1 MSSTIPGR
9 TSGFVQPGPNTDMRS
24 FVAASVMLASL
35 ACAGAATAAECPPG
49 AMGVSRTIV
58 VDPAEHQLLGS
69 QQYRESLPLRDKEVV
84 LTFDDGPLPP
94 YTNRILDTLASECVK
109 ATFFLVGRMV
119 RGYPSIV
126 RRIYN
131 DGHTIANHSQNH
143 PFTFHK
149 MTVEQASTEIEDG
162 FESLRSVLGNPK
174 AVSPFFR
181 IPGLLR
187 QPSVEQYLS
196 SRNYMTWS
204 VDFLAD
210 DWTRI
215 SASEVASRAISRME
229 AHRKGILLLHDI
241 QPATALAFPEILS
254 ELKARGYKIVHV
266 VPATPDRPKTVTAP
280 EQWAARGAA
289 PEQKVWPRVVSVN
302 TAALSNAEPKLAVPS
317 AASLGLSSPLAP
329 VTSIAMVPN
338 LERAHGAGRRRA
350 AAAGAA
356 VAALDLCGAGRHSG
370 SACAGCADDAIHP
383 RVPDARDGKE
393 EDCGRGHAVCEA
405 EGPQRADRDP
415 AQHTRRAMS
424 RRCGLRSRSTCCRP
438 SCAEAGGSRTSA
450 AIDSTTP
457 GDGPAFA
464 LRHDPDT
471 SRAANTA
478 DQIMVRSRVVSPL
491 RHDSHLRQGAG
502 F

>member
-1 MSSTIPGR
+1 
-9 TSGFVQPGPNTDMRS
+9 MRS

-162 FESLRSVLGNPK
+162 FESLRTVLGNPK

-280 EQWAARGAA
+280 EQWAVRGGA
-289 PEQKVWPRVVSVN
+289 PEPKVWPRVVPAN
-302 TAALSNAEPKLAVPS
+302 TVALSNAEPKLAVPS

-329 VTSIAMVPN
+329 VTSVAVVPDF
-338 LERAHGAGRRRA
+338 ERPPVREGEVPLPPVLLWPRWTYA
-350 AAAGAA
+350 APADTQDLPAPAAQTMRYTRVFQMPGTEKKRTA
-356 VAALDLCGAGRHSG
+356 VAGTQSAKPKAHTAPAASQQTGTTTRHVTARPPLDLN
-370 SACAGCADDAIHP
+370 
-383 RVPDARDGKE
+383 
-393 EDCGRGHAVCEA
+393 
-405 EGPQRADRDP
+405 
-415 AQHTRRAMS
+415 
-424 RRCGLRSRSTCCRP
+424 LL
-438 SCAEAGGSRTSA
+438 
-450 AIDSTTP
+450 
-457 GDGPAFA
+457 PAF
-464 LRHDPDT
+464 LR
-471 SRAANTA
+471 
-478 DQIMVRSRVVSPL
+478 
-491 RHDSHLRQGAG
+491 
-502 F
+502 

>member
-9 TSGFVQPGPNTDMRS
+9 TSGFVQLGPNTDMRS

-162 FESLRSVLGNPK
+162 FESLRTVLGNPK

-280 EQWAARGAA
+280 EQWAVRGAA
-289 PEQKVWPRVVSVN
+289 PEPKVWPRVIPAN
-302 TAALSNAEPKLAVPS
+302 TVALSNAEPKLAVPS

-329 VTSIAMVPN
+329 VTSISVVPDF
-338 LERAHGAGRRRA
+338 ERPPVREGEVPLPPVLLWPRWTYATPADTQDLPAPAAQTMRYARVFQMPGADKKRT
-350 AAAGAA
+350 A
-356 VAALDLCGAGRHSG
+356 VAGTQ
-370 SACAGCADDAIHP
+370 SAKP
-383 RVPDARDGKE
+383 K
-393 EDCGRGHAVCEA
+393 
-405 EGPQRADRDP
+405 
-415 AQHTRRAMS
+415 
-424 RRCGLRSRSTCCRP
+424 
-438 SCAEAGGSRTSA
+438 
-450 AIDSTTP
+450 
-457 GDGPAFA
+457 
-464 LRHDPDT
+464 
-471 SRAANTA
+471 ANTA
-478 DQIMVRSRVVSPL
+478 PAASQQTGTTTRHVTARPPL
-491 RHDSHLRQGAG
+491 ALNLLPAFLR
-502 F
+502 